1 MDTIKAQHEQEMK
14 VVLEEGLAESGM
26 LKGKIRSLEGEVQK
40 FIENLN

>member
-26 LKGKIRSLEGEVQK
+26 LKVKIRSLEGEVQK